1 MIKWICSIVL
11 SLFVFNI
18 AQANIIGADTQ
29 NFNPDYGH
37 QDFVTVKSSATIP
50 KGHLNF
56 SLFAD
61 YSEGSLPVY
70 PEDDNM
76 PTVKSK
82 ESIDDTA
89 IYTHLAFG
97 LGLTDWLDI
106 GVNFPNIVQQ
116 DIDSPQSRGQFR
128 AEEGTGLVEMRFAA
142 KARLVNFDDGG
153 GVALLGSV
161 GLNRI
166 DNNPFIGDDPGPTLN
181 IEVVADKKFGKTHLS
196 GNLGYRLR
204 DPGEPNARVG
214 ARTIVPNDDIF
225 IASAGLGYALN
236 EKWAFMGELW
246 AGFADGDF
254 GGVGINREN
263 EIFEALAGLRY
274 KTSDKLN
281 FHGGLT
287 TGLNNG
293 LSTPDYRI
301 YAGVNYMIGPLWK
314 SKGKKVRKAKKIADD
329 DSYYNPGFRQGY
341 MAGYG
346 IGPYANKGA
355 DYGHGLEGG
364 KDYGNGFY
372 DGYVAAGSPF
382 PDRVIAKTPYSKC
395 YRTGFQGKLGNGPA
409 EGQGLGY
416 GDVLGLGVD
425 CEEGYDSGFND
436 APDPDA
442 NKESYYNPGYRE
454 GYKAG
459 YGIGPYV
466 GLGEGHGETL
476 DGGFEFPEGF
486 RDGYSD
492 ASGPFPGAERTRIY
506 GRGYRQG
513 FQGKLGVGPGKN
525 TGPNFGSSLN
535 AEEPF
540 PLGFEH
546 GWIDAPDN
554 GGTPNADPI
563 ILDANNGNAFDNLE
577 TQKEERFRLENVLFD
592 VNSYKLR
599 KTTFPVLNSLAKHLK
614 KGNGFRR
621 LIVEGHT
628 DSDGDAAMNERL
640 SLQRAMSVEKY
651 LVDVHGLDADKI
663 IADGWGERRPVAPNN
678 TRANKQKNRRVEF
691 QISRD

>member
-1 MIKWICSIVL
+1 MIKYICSIAL
-11 SLFVFNI
+11 SLFVFNV

-37 QDFVTVKSSATIP
+37 QDFVTVRSSATIP
-50 KGHLNF
+50 KAHLNF
-56 SLFAD
+56 SGFID
-61 YSEGSLPVY
+61 YSAGSLPVY
-70 PEDDNM
+70 PLETS
-76 PTVKSK
+76 PTVNNSQD
-82 ESIDDTA
+82 IDDTA

-116 DIDSPQSRGQFR
+116 DIESPQPRGQFR

-142 KARLVNFDDGG
+142 KARLINFEDGG
-153 GVALLGSV
+153 GLAVLGSV

-166 DNNPFIGDDPGPTLN
+166 DNNPFIGDEPGPTLN
-181 IEVVADKKFGKTHLS
+181 IEVVADKKFGKAHLS

-204 DPGEPNARVG
+204 DPGPSNARVG
-214 ARTIVPNDDIF
+214 ARSIIPNDDIF

-236 EKWAFMGELW
+236 EKWSFMGELW
-246 AGFADGDF
+246 AAFADGDF
-254 GGVGINREN
+254 GGVAINREN
-263 EIFEALAGLRY
+263 EILEGLAGLRY
-274 KTSDKLN
+274 KSSDKLN
-281 FHGGLT
+281 FHAGLT

-293 LSTPDYRI
+293 LSTPDYRV
-301 YAGVNYMIGPLWK
+301 YGGVNYMLGPIWK
-314 SKGKKVRKAKKIADD
+314 TNRQRKVRKAKKIKAD

-346 IGPYANKGA
+346 IGPHANKGA
-355 DYGHGLEGG
+355 DYGKELDGG
-364 KDYGNGFY
+364 KDYDNGFY
-372 DGYVAAGSPF
+372 DGYVASGSPF
-382 PDRVIAKTPYSKC
+382 PEKTIAKTPYSKC

-416 GDVLGLGVD
+416 GDVLGLGIN
-425 CEEGYDSGFND
+425 CEDGYDIGHND

-442 NKESYYNPGYRE
+442 DKDSFYNPGYRE

-466 GLGEGHGETL
+466 GLGEGHGATL

-492 ASGPFPGAERTRIY
+492 ASGPFPGSNGTRLY
-506 GRGYRQG
+506 GQGYRQG

-525 TGPNFGSSLN
+525 TGPNFGSTIN
-535 AEEPF
+535 GEEPF

-554 GGTPNADPI
+554 GGTPDADPI
-563 ILDANNGNAFDNLE
+563 VVDANSGNGFDDIE
-577 TQKEERFRLENVLFD
+577 TQKEERFRLNNVLFD
-592 VNSYKLR
+592 VNSYRLR
-599 KTTFPVLNSLAKHLK
+599 QETFPILNSLAKHLK

-621 LIVEGHT
+621 LIIEGHT
-628 DSDGDAAMNERL
+628 DSDGDAASNERL

-651 LVDVHGLDADKI
+651 LVDVHGLDGDKM
-663 IADGWGERRPVAPNN
+663 IADGWGERRPVAPNT
-678 TRANKQKNRRVEF
+678 TRVNKQKNRRVEF